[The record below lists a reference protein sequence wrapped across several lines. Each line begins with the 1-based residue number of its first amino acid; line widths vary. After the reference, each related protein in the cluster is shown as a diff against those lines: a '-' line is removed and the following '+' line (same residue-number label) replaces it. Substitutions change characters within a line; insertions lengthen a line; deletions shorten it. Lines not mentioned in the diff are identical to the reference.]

1 MSELRINL
9 SDYKASGVYFVEIDN
24 SIITR
29 RSYNSAS
36 RLAVG
41 FSTVGPFNRPV
52 FLSGPADVTQLF
64 GNIDRKLE
72 RKGCFTNRNIRTMV
86 SRSPIFAINLMP
98 IDTTDS
104 SKNADVVGYSTLSMT
119 AEHENFEGNT
129 LYAFL
134 YDRSRFWI
142 ADDNAFVKNV
152 FLSSANEELKSR
164 DVSAEDYKDYALA
177 AGFGVGNC
185 GTKDLSLIVR
195 KAEGLTG
202 YNVTFLDW
210 YGNEESIPYKWVN
223 PRDYVS
229 DYFVQV
235 IAIAGKWDDETY
247 AAYSTDIMWSNYF
260 DATGLKRDKLSK
272 FLRLD
277 SVNVVGNWTGCILP
291 NFLDK
296 QGNDK
301 SIDYLINKSCNTT
314 GLLWGVNTNALD
326 ALCLSNRVIDDST
339 GDVSTVQ
346 DYKFFIDLDGDGAYK
361 DDFDKDGFYN
371 IDLCGHTLKATDV
384 SIAETGFLSYH
395 IDTENMSNY
404 VGIKNVYT
412 KEVYGYT
419 LLDTQFAL
427 VELPPDP
434 SADPSTFES
443 NTNAE
448 EMEINVGDL
457 VRTEDNLMTRI
468 SKKRKFKTEDNKV
481 ITIYTALNII
491 KDMSEE
497 VSDTESS
504 EAEGNAK
511 VEIHKNYTEMYNTLR
526 FIPLQG
532 LKIRNKHMPGY
543 DKDGNADPEAGVEK
557 IYSMLYDE
565 GIHKGLLNED
575 SIDFRYIVDTMAYGM
590 GPECG
595 GKKYLSRLAGE
606 KGHCT
611 ALCNVPSMNQ
621 FANSDGTYAPYFCAT
636 FSPGEEP
643 KPSFNVKYIAEG
655 GNQDMIYSN
664 PDIASFSLP
673 TEENGA
679 KNCGFF
685 APFFKYAEGSKTI
698 LVPPAADISNT
709 FVGRFISGD
718 PYATV
723 ANYNGIITNGQITD
737 VEYLFDKEDRGYLEP
752 FGINPVIMRQGNIM
766 IYGDRT
772 AYQTVNSDLSFLHVR
787 ELVNTLEIQCKNVLD
802 QYVFTYNTPLVRA
815 EIVSKLN
822 PILSAMKDSQALVKY
837 EIQCDEN
844 NNTKEIIDDKFC
856 IVDIGIWVS
865 QNMEKIVTRITLN
878 RSTTAEV

>member
-1 MSELRINL
+1 MSELKINL
-9 SDYKASGVYFVEIDN
+9 SDYKASGVYFVEVDN
-24 SIITR
+24 SVITR

-41 FSTVGPFNRPV
+41 FSTTGPFNRPV
-52 FLSGPADVTQLF
+52 YLSGPADVTQLF
-64 GNIDRKLE
+64 GGIDRKLE
-72 RKGCFTNRNIRTMV
+72 RKGCYTNRNIRTMV
-86 SRSPIFAINLMP
+86 AKTPIFAINLMP
-98 IDTTDS
+98 IDTKDS
-104 SKNADVVGYSTLSMT
+104 SKNADTVGYSTLSMC
-119 AEHENFEGNT
+119 ANHENFSDHKT
-129 LYAFL
+129 LYAYM

-142 ADDNAFVKNV
+142 ADENAFVKNV
-152 FLSSANEELKSR
+152 FLMSANEEQNP
-164 DVSAEDYKDYALA
+164 DEQFKDYAQA
-177 AGFGVGNC
+177 APFGVGNC
-185 GTKDLSLIVR
+185 GTKDISLIVR

-202 YNVTFLDW
+202 YNITFLEW
-210 YGNEESIPYKWVN
+210 YGNAESIPYKWVN
-223 PRDYVS
+223 PNDYVS

-235 IAIAGKWDDETY
+235 VAVAGKWDEALY
-247 AAYSTDIMWSNYF
+247 EAYSTDIMWSNYF
-260 DATGLKRDKLSK
+260 TKDGLMKNKLGK

-277 SVNVVGNWTGCILP
+277 SVNVIGNWTGCILP

-326 ALCLSNRVIDDST
+326 ALCLSNREIDED
-339 GDVSTVQ
+339 GAVQ
-346 DYKFFIDLDGDGAYK
+346 ENEEYKFFIDNDGDGAY
-361 DDFDKDGFYN
+361 DESFDSESYYN
-371 IDLCGHTLKATDV
+371 IDLCGHTMDATDASLTV
-384 SIAETGFLSYH
+384 SNFLSYYFNP
-395 IDTENMSNY
+395 DNTDKY
-404 VGIKNVYT
+404 VAIMDVSTGTVTIGDPSVDPSACT
-412 KEVYGYT
+412 T
-419 LLDTQFAL
+419 ISLMDTQFAVL
-427 VELPPDP
+427 ESIDP
-434 SADPSTFES
+434 SA
-443 NTNAE
+443 NTEDASAKF
-448 EMEINVGDL
+448 EINVGDL
-457 VRTEDNLMTRI
+457 VRTTDNLMTRI
-468 SKKRKFKTEDNKV
+468 SKKRKVKADDYTIV
-481 ITIYTALNII
+481 TIYTALNTI
-491 KDMSEE
+491 KDITDASTEGQKKIE
-497 VSDTESS
+497 V
-504 EAEGNAK
+504 
-511 VEIHKNYTEMYNTLR
+511 HKNFTEMYEALR
-526 FIPLQG
+526 FIPLEG

-543 DKDGNADPEAGVEK
+543 DKNGNVDPEAGVEK

-611 ALCNVPSMNQ
+611 ALCNVPSMSQ
-621 FANSDGTYAPYFCAT
+621 FANSDGSYAPYFCAT
-636 FSPGEEP
+636 FEPGEEP

-655 GNQDMIYSN
+655 GNQDMVYSN
-664 PDIASFSLP
+664 PDIANFSLP

-709 FVGRFISGD
+709 FVSRFIAGN

-723 ANYNGIITNGQITD
+723 ANANGIINNGQITD

-752 FGINPVIMRQGNIM
+752 FGINPVILRQGDIM

-787 ELVNTLEIQCKNVLD
+787 ELVNTLEISCKNVLD
-802 QYVFTYNTPLVRA
+802 KYVFTYNTPLVRA

>member
-24 SIITR
+24 SVITR
-29 RSYNSAS
+29 RAYNSAS

-64 GNIDRKLE
+64 GGIDRKLE

-86 SRSPIFAINLMP
+86 AKTPIFAINLMP
-98 IDTTDS
+98 IDTREKED
-104 SKNADVVGYSTLSMT
+104 NADVVGYSTLSLT
-119 AEHENFEGNT
+119 ADHKNYSGHT
-129 LYAFL
+129 LYAYL

-142 ADDNAFVKNV
+142 ADDNTFVKNV
-152 FLSSANEELKSR
+152 FLASANNEQT
-164 DVSAEDYKDYALA
+164 EDDEDEFDNTAIKDYALA
-177 AGFGVGNC
+177 APFGIGNC
-185 GTKDLSLIVR
+185 GTKDFSLIVR
-195 KAEGLTG
+195 KAEGLSG

-223 PRDYVS
+223 PRDYIS

-235 IAIAGKWDDETY
+235 IAVAGKWDDATY
-247 AAYSTDIMWSNYF
+247 ESYSTDIVWGNYF
-260 DATGLKRDKLSK
+260 TPTGLRRDKLSK

-277 SVNVVGNWTGCILP
+277 TVNVVGNWTGCLLP
-291 NFLDK
+291 NFTDK

-301 SIDYLINKSCNTT
+301 SIDYLINKSCNST
-314 GLLWGVNTNALD
+314 GVLWGVNSNALD
-326 ALCLSNRVIDDST
+326 ALCLSNRFIDDN
-339 GDVSTVQ
+339 GDVSVGTEYNYFV
-346 DYKFFIDLDGDGAYK
+346 DMDGDGAY
-361 DDFDKDGFYN
+361 DQDNDKEAYYK
-371 IDLCGHTLKATDV
+371 IDPCGHTLDASNGAPTL
-384 SIAETGFLSYH
+384 ENFLSYH
-395 IDTENMSNY
+395 FAEDTAKY
-404 VGIKNVYT
+404 VGTVNAYVESVEDTY
-412 KEVYGYT
+412 E
-419 LLDTQFAL
+419 LLSTQFAT
-427 VELPPDP
+427 VEDP
-434 SADPSTFES
+434 SALDPSTTE
-443 NTNAE
+443 TTI
-448 EMEINVGDL
+448 EINVGDF
-457 VRTEDNLMTRI
+457 VRTTDNLMTRI
-468 SKKRKFKTEDNKV
+468 AKKRKFKNPSTGDI
-481 ITIYTALNII
+481 ITVYTALNEI
-491 KDMSEE
+491 KNL
-497 VSDTESS
+497 
-504 EAEGNAK
+504 AENENEDGTNAT
-511 VEIHKNYTEMYNTLR
+511 VEIHKNYTEMYDTLR
-526 FIPLQG
+526 FIPLEG
-532 LKIRNKHMPGY
+532 LKIRNKHIPGY
-543 DKDGNADPEAGVEK
+543 DKNGNLDPEAGVEK

-590 GPECG
+590 GAECG
-595 GKKYLSRLAGE
+595 GKKYLARLAGE

-611 ALCNVPSMNQ
+611 ALCNVPSMSQ

-636 FSPGEEP
+636 FEPGEEP

-655 GNQDMIYSN
+655 GNQDMVYAN
-664 PDIASFSLP
+664 PDLPSFSLP

-679 KNCGFF
+679 KNSGFF
-685 APFFKYAEGSKTI
+685 APFFKYIEGSKTI

-709 FVGRFISGD
+709 FVGRFIVGN

-723 ANYNGIITNGQITD
+723 ANYNGIIVNSQISD

-787 ELVNTLEIQCKNVLD
+787 ELVNTIEIECKNVLD
-802 QYVFTYNTPLVRA
+802 KYVFTYNTPLVRA
-815 EIVSKLN
+815 EIVAKLN

>member
-1 MSELRINL
+1 
-9 SDYKASGVYFVEIDN
+9 
-24 SIITR
+24 
-29 RSYNSAS
+29 
-36 RLAVG
+36 
-41 FSTVGPFNRPV
+41 
-52 FLSGPADVTQLF
+52 
-64 GNIDRKLE
+64 
-72 RKGCFTNRNIRTMV
+72 
-86 SRSPIFAINLMP
+86 
-98 IDTTDS
+98 
-104 SKNADVVGYSTLSMT
+104 MT
-119 AEHENFEGNT
+119 AEHENFDGRT
-129 LYAFL
+129 LYAYL

-142 ADDNAFVKNV
+142 ADDNTFVKNV
-152 FLSSANEELKSR
+152 FLTSANEEQEPAKQIT
-164 DVSAEDYKDYALA
+164 DYADA
-177 AGFGVGNC
+177 APFGVGNC
-185 GTKDLSLIVR
+185 GTKDISLIVR

-235 IAIAGKWDDETY
+235 VAIAGKWDKATY
-247 AAYSTDIMWSNYF
+247 EAYSTDIMWSNYF
-260 DATGLKRDKLSK
+260 DKNGLKKSKLSK

-277 SVNVVGNWTGCILP
+277 YINVIGNWTGCLLP
-291 NFLDK
+291 NFIDK

-326 ALCLSNRVIDDST
+326 SLCLSNRIADEDGV
-339 GDVSTVQ
+339 VSTQ
-346 DYKFFIDLDGDGAYK
+346 DEYQYFVDHDGDGAYSETV
-361 DDFDKDGFYN
+361 DAPGYYN
-371 IDLCGHTLKATDV
+371 IDPCGHTLDATSDV
-384 SIAETGFLSYH
+384 SVSNFMSYYFNP
-395 IDTENMSNY
+395 ENISKY
-404 VGIKNVYT
+404 VGTSEVYF
-412 KEVYGYT
+412 KEVEGYE

-427 VELPPDP
+427 VETAPDP
-434 SADPSTFES
+434 SVNVEDEE
-443 NTNAE
+443 AE
-448 EMEINVGDL
+448 EGTETAEQIEINVGDL
-457 VRTEDNLMTRI
+457 VRTVDNLMTRI
-468 SKKRKFKTEDNKV
+468 SKKRKFKDPSTGDT
-481 ITIYTALNII
+481 ITIYTALNVI
-491 KDMSEE
+491 KDLDGTKPEE
-497 VSDTESS
+497 R
-504 EAEGNAK
+504 EGE
-511 VEIHKNYTEMYNTLR
+511 VVGHIEIHKNYTEMYESLQ
-526 FIPLQG
+526 FIPLEG
-532 LKIRNKHMPGY
+532 LKIRNKHIPGY
-543 DKDGNADPEAGVEK
+543 DSNGNVDPEAGVEK
-557 IYSMLYDE
+557 IYSMLEDE

-595 GKKYLSRLAGE
+595 GKKHLSKLAME

-611 ALCNVPSMNQ
+611 ALCNVPSMSQ

-655 GNQDMIYSN
+655 GNQDMVYSDPN
-664 PDIASFSLP
+664 IMSFSLP

-709 FVGRFISGD
+709 FVSRFIAGD

-723 ANYNGIITNGQITD
+723 ANYNGIINNGQITD

-752 FGINPVIMRQGNIM
+752 FGINPIILRQGNIM

-802 QYVFTYNTPLVRA
+802 KYVFTYNTPVVRA

-822 PILSAMKDSQALVKY
+822 PILSAMKDCQALVKY

-878 RSTTAEV
+878 RSTTAEI

>member
-1 MSELRINL
+1 MSELKINL
-9 SDYKASGVYFVEIDN
+9 SDYKASGVYFVEVDN
-24 SIITR
+24 SVITR

-41 FSTVGPFNRPV
+41 FSTTGPFNRPV
-52 FLSGPADVTQLF
+52 YLSGPADVTQLF
-64 GNIDRKLE
+64 GGIDRKLE
-72 RKGCFTNRNIRTMV
+72 RKGCYTNRNIRTMV
-86 SRSPIFAINLMP
+86 AKTPIFAINLMP
-98 IDTTDS
+98 IDTKESESNSDT
-104 SKNADVVGYSTLSMT
+104 VGYATLSMC
-119 AEHENFEGNT
+119 ANHKNFADHKT
-129 LYAFL
+129 LYAYM

-142 ADDNAFVKNV
+142 ADDNTFVKNV
-152 FLSSANEELKSR
+152 FLMSANEEQR
-164 DVSAEDYKDYALA
+164 DSSTDDGEAIKDYAQA
-177 AGFGVGNC
+177 APFGVGNC
-185 GTKDLSLIVR
+185 GTKDISLIIR

-202 YNVTFLDW
+202 YNITFLEW
-210 YGNEESIPYKWVN
+210 FGNAESIPYKWVN
-223 PRDYVS
+223 PNDYVS

-235 IAIAGKWDDETY
+235 IAVAGKWDESLY
-247 AAYSTDIMWSNYF
+247 EAYSTDIMWSNYF
-260 DATGLKRDKLSK
+260 TKDGLIKSKLGK

-277 SVNVVGNWTGCILP
+277 SVNVIGNWTGCILP

-314 GLLWGVNTNALD
+314 GLLWGVNSNALD
-326 ALCLSNRVIDDST
+326 ALCLSNREIDED
-339 GDVSTVQ
+339 GKVVEVD
-346 DYKFFIDLDGDGAYK
+346 DYKFFIDNDGDGAY
-361 DDFDKDGFYN
+361 DESFDSESYYN
-371 IDLCGHTLKATDV
+371 IDLCGHTLTAADP
-384 SIAETGFLSYH
+384 SIENFMSYYFNP
-395 IDTENMSNY
+395 ENISNY
-404 VGIKNVYT
+404 VATINASTGTVLVGDPSTGTQID
-412 KEVYGYT
+412 
-419 LLDTQFAL
+419 LMDTQFAI
-427 VELPPDP
+427 VENI
-434 SADPSTFES
+434 DPSTGES
-443 NTNAE
+443 SLADQL
-448 EMEINVGDL
+448 EINVGDL
-457 VRTEDNLMTRI
+457 VRTVDNLMTRI
-468 SKKRKFKTEDNKV
+468 SKKRKVKADDYTIV
-481 ITIYTALNII
+481 TIYTALNVI
-491 KDMSEE
+491 KDMAEE
-497 VSDTESS
+497 ETEGQKTI
-504 EAEGNAK
+504 E
-511 VEIHKNYTEMYNTLR
+511 VHKNFTEMYESLK
-526 FIPLQG
+526 FIPLEG
-532 LKIRNKHMPGY
+532 LKVRNKHMPGY
-543 DKDGNADPEAGVEK
+543 DKDGKVDAEAGVEK

-595 GKKYLSRLAGE
+595 GKRYLSRLASE

-611 ALCNVPSMNQ
+611 ALCNVPSMSQ

-636 FSPGEEP
+636 FEPGEEP

-655 GNQDMIYSN
+655 GNQDMVYSN

-709 FVGRFISGD
+709 FMNRFLGGGN
-718 PYATV
+718 PYVTV
-723 ANYNGIITNGQITD
+723 ANANGIINNGQITD

-787 ELVNTLEIQCKNVLD
+787 ELVNTIEISCKNVLD
-802 QYVFTYNTPLVRA
+802 RYVFTYNTPLVRA

>member
-1 MSELRINL
+1 MSELKINL
-9 SDYKASGVYFVEIDN
+9 SDYKASGVYFVEVDN
-24 SIITR
+24 SVITR

-41 FSTVGPFNRPV
+41 FSTTGPFNRPV
-52 FLSGPADVTQLF
+52 YLSGPADVTQLF
-64 GNIDRKLE
+64 GGIDRKLE
-72 RKGCFTNRNIRTMV
+72 RKGCYTNRNIRTMV
-86 SRSPIFAINLMP
+86 AKTPIFAINLMP
-98 IDTTDS
+98 IDTKE
-104 SKNADVVGYSTLSMT
+104 SKSNSDTVGYATLSMC
-119 AEHENFEGNT
+119 ANHKNFADHKT
-129 LYAFL
+129 LYAYM

-152 FLSSANEELKSR
+152 FLMSANEEQR
-164 DVSAEDYKDYALA
+164 DSSTDDGEAIKDYAQA
-177 AGFGVGNC
+177 APFGVGNC
-185 GTKDLSLIVR
+185 GTKDISLIIR

-202 YNVTFLDW
+202 YNITFLEW
-210 YGNEESIPYKWVN
+210 FGNAESIPYKWVN
-223 PRDYVS
+223 PNDYVS

-235 IAIAGKWDDETY
+235 IAVAGKWDESLY
-247 AAYSTDIMWSNYF
+247 EAYSTDIMWSSYF
-260 DATGLKRDKLSK
+260 TKDGLIKSKLGK

-277 SVNVVGNWTGCILP
+277 SVNVIGNWTGCILP

-314 GLLWGVNTNALD
+314 GLLWGVNSNALD
-326 ALCLSNRVIDDST
+326 ALCLSNREIDKKT
-339 GDVSTVQ
+339 GKVVEVD
-346 DYKFFIDLDGDGAYK
+346 DYKFFIDNDGDGAY
-361 DDFDKDGFYN
+361 DESFDSESYYN
-371 IDLCGHTLKATDV
+371 IDLCGHTLTAADP
-384 SIAETGFLSYH
+384 SIENFMSYYFNP
-395 IDTENMSNY
+395 ENISNY
-404 VGIKNVYT
+404 VATMNASTGTVLVGDSSTGTRID
-412 KEVYGYT
+412 
-419 LLDTQFAL
+419 LMDTQFAI
-427 VELPPDP
+427 VE
-434 SADPSTFES
+434 SIDPSTGES
-443 NTNAE
+443 SLAGQL
-448 EMEINVGDL
+448 EINVGDL
-457 VRTEDNLMTRI
+457 VRTVDNLMTRI
-468 SKKRKFKTEDNKV
+468 SKKRKVKADDYTIV
-481 ITIYTALNII
+481 TIYTALNVI
-491 KDMSEE
+491 KDMAEE
-497 VSDTESS
+497 ETEGQKTI
-504 EAEGNAK
+504 E
-511 VEIHKNYTEMYNTLR
+511 VHKNFTEMYESLK
-526 FIPLQG
+526 FIPLEG
-532 LKIRNKHMPGY
+532 LKVRNKHMPGY
-543 DKDGNADPEAGVEK
+543 DKDGKVDAEAGVEK

-575 SIDFRYIVDTMAYGM
+575 SIDFRYVVDTMAYGM

-595 GKKYLSRLAGE
+595 GKKYLSRLAME

-611 ALCNVPSMNQ
+611 ALCNVPSMSQ
-621 FANSDGTYAPYFCAT
+621 FANSDGSYAPYFCAT
-636 FSPGEEP
+636 FEPGEEP

-655 GNQDMIYSN
+655 GNQDMVYSN

-709 FVGRFISGD
+709 FMNRFLGGGN
-718 PYATV
+718 PYVTV
-723 ANYNGIITNGQITD
+723 ANANGIINNGQITD

-752 FGINPVIMRQGNIM
+752 FGINPVIMRQGNVM

-787 ELVNTLEIQCKNVLD
+787 ELVNTIEISCKNVLD
-802 QYVFTYNTPLVRA
+802 RYVFTYNTPLVRA
-815 EIVSKLN
+815 EIVSRLN

-856 IVDIGIWVS
+856 IIDIGIWVS